1 MGYLESTTNIT
12 GSRKTVQ
19 KIVVT
24 WSGWRDRILNQA
36 DVEGYGDVALFI
48 SEDRDDLMRELADAD
63 AVMAVVWNAELLSA
77 SRRLGWVHAVS
88 GGIESYLFPEFVDS
102 PVPFTCAKPTFGVP
116 GAESALPRCSWS
128 HAATIFLSATSK
140 QNTGYEL
147 ATTIYFQKIL
157 RARP

>member
-1 MGYLESTTNIT
+1 MLLRCIARWVERVPIFWLEFLGRGSEENGIMGYLESTTNIT

-63 AVMAVVWNAELLSA
+63 AVMAVVWNA
-77 SRRLGWVHAVS
+77 
-88 GGIESYLFPEFVDS
+88 
-102 PVPFTCAKPTFGVP
+102 
-116 GAESALPRCSWS
+116 
-128 HAATIFLSATSK
+128 
-140 QNTGYEL
+140 
-147 ATTIYFQKIL
+147 
-157 RARP
+157 